1 MGRFN
6 HEVVAVD
13 DRTGIVYQTE
23 DRNDS
28 LIYRF
33 IPQRYRELSAGG
45 RLQASAIRDLS
56 SADSRNWPYKL
67 GGPGTN
73 TIPVGTRLDTHW
85 IDIDNP
91 ESPKDDLRK
100 QEFSKGPTLFAR
112 GEGMWFDGRDIYL
125 VCTNGGPNET
135 GQVWQY
141 SPSPQEGKLRDEV
154 GQIELM
160 VEPNNSD
167 ILENGDNIC
176 VAPWG
181 DPIICEDGRS
191 EPILGWNHTNRLIV
205 PVCSECHTKKK

>member
-1 MGRFN
+1 MTLENKGS
-6 HEVVAVD
+6 VKA
-13 DRTGIVYQTE
+13 Q
-23 DRNDS
+23 
-28 LIYRF
+28 
-33 IPQRYRELSAGG
+33 
-45 RLQASAIRDLS
+45 LS
-56 SADSRNWPYKL
+56 SQVAKECGSTVVTY
-67 GGPGTN
+67 T
-73 TIPVGTRLDTHW
+73 
-85 IDIDNP
+85 
-91 ESPKDDLRK
+91 S
-100 QEFSKGPTLFAR
+100 
-112 GEGMWFDGRDIYL
+112 

-191 EPILGWNHTNRLIV
+191 GQYLVGITQTG
-205 PVCSECHTKKK
+205 